1 MKKGSMLA
9 MLIGIVAAL
18 AALAAVGP
26 LCFCTWIRRK
36 TTMELEHYLDCSI
49 Q

>member
-18 AALAAVGP
+18 AALAAVGTA
-26 LCFCTWIRRK
+26 L
-36 TTMELEHYLDCSI
+36 LLYLDKKKDDEGVGDYPGCSHR
-49 Q
+49 